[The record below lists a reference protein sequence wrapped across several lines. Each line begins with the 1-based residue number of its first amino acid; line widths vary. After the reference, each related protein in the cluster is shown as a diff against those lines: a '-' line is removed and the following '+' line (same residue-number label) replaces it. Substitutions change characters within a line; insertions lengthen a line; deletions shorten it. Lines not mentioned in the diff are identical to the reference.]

1 MSRVQNRARRV
12 RVLACTLCLH
22 LLFNGLEAFPFSTR
36 ALGTVFKPT
45 SSCFYPNASSHFT
58 ATLHVCSRG
67 LARRAMFEQRMF
79 WNGGFNMRYAE
90 FAWMFQVAG
99 IQYVAY
105 CGSASRRMYGKV
117 DKHLVRRAFSN
128 CPPSILLHTHIP
140 WKCKP
145 HASYSCCGSAGHGCS
160 ACLTLASMHRKTCSL
175 QRTRGWFVTRLFR
188 RKT

>member
-12 RVLACTLCLH
+12 RVLACTP
-22 LLFNGLEAFPFSTR
+22 LFALVVQRLGGVSLFDKGAWDGLQTDC
-36 ALGTVFKPT
+36 
-45 SSCFYPNASSHFT
+45 SCFFPNASSHFT

-90 FAWMFQVAG
+90 SAWMFQVAG

-128 CPPSILLHTHIP
+128 CLPSILLHTHIP
-140 WKCKP
+140 RKCKP
-145 HASYSCCGSAGHGCS
+145 HASYSCHVSAGHGCS

-175 QRTRGWFVTRLFR
+175 QEPGDGL
-188 RKT
+188 